1 MIDPPEEGMGSVR
14 DMITISIQMEHMLLN
29 VMGIKESDLKEEK
42 ISKK

>member
-1 MIDPPEEGMGSVR
+1 MGSVKN
-14 DMITISIQMEHMLLN
+14 MIIVSIQMEHMLLN